1 MITIAE
7 TEPFQKKASKL
18 LSAEER
24 EELVAY
30 LAEYPV
36 AGVLIQGTG
45 GLRKLRWAREG
56 SGKSGG
62 FRVIYYFHSDVMP
75 LYLLAMFGKNEKA
88 NISTQEKQM
97 LAKVVTGL
105 VNYWRERNEQRIH

>member
-18 LSAEER
+18 LSTEEK
-24 EELVAY
+24 EELIAY
-30 LAEYPV
+30 LAEYPA

-97 LAKVVTGL
+97 LVKVVTGL

>member
-18 LSAEER
+18 LSTEER
-24 EELVAY
+24 EELIAY
-30 LAEYPV
+30 LAEYPSV
-36 AGVLIQGTG
+36 GVLIQGTG

-97 LAKVVTGL
+97 LANVVTGL

>member
-18 LSAEER
+18 LSSQER
-24 EELVAY
+24 EELIAY
-30 LAEYPV
+30 LAEYPT

-45 GLRKLRWAREG
+45 GIRKLRWAREG

-62 FRVIYYFHSDVMP
+62 FRIIYYFHSDTMP

-88 NISTQEKQM
+88 NISTQEKNL
-97 LAKVVTGL
+97 LAKAVSELTR
-105 VNYWRERNEQRIH
+105 YWKERNEQRIH